1 MLKYCLGILREE
13 NLLSVLKGEG
23 AMDRIV
29 IGIAGGT
36 GSGKTTIAKKIF
48 QAFKN
53 DAVILSHDYYYKP
66 HVDMTYEE
74 RTKVN
79 YDNPRTTLPL
89 TPAPN
94 GRKCSPPR

>member
-1 MLKYCLGILREE
+1 
-13 NLLSVLKGEG
+13 
-23 AMDRIV
+23 MDRII

-53 DAVILSHDYYYKP
+53 DSVILSHDYYYKP
-66 HVDMTYEE
+66 HVDLSYEE

-79 YDNPRTTLPL
+79 YDHPDSLETDLL
-89 TPAPN
+89 VEEVL
-94 GRKCSPPR
+94 